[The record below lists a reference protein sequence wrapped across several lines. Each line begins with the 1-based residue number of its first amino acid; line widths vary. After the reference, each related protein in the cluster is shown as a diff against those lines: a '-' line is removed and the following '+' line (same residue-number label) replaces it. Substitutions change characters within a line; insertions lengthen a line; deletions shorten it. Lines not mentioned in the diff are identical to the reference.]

1 MKVIF
6 LKDVS
11 SKGRRGEIKE
21 VADGYAYN
29 YLIPQGLAIVATPAA
44 VKMVETQSKSDA
56 KRKVVEFEELSKV
69 AGQIEGKELS
79 FKAKAASTERI
90 HGSVTSADIAEEL
103 GKLVGYEID
112 KKKISLDEPLRHLG
126 EHNVVINFAKGIEA
140 SIKVTIEEENPS
152 NA

>member
-11 SKGRRGEIKE
+11 SKGKSGEIKE
-21 VADGYAYN
+21 VADGYAHN
-29 YLIPQGLAIVATPAA
+29 YLIPQGLAMAATDAA
-44 VKMVETQSKSDA
+44 VKMVETRSKSDA
-56 KRKVVEFEELSKV
+56 KRKAVEQEEMKKI
-69 AGQIEGKELS
+69 AGEIEGKELN

-103 GKLVGYEID
+103 GNLVGYEID

-126 EHNVVINFAKGIEA
+126 EHNVTISFAKGIEA
-140 SIKVTIEEENPS
+140 SFKVTIEEENK
-152 NA
+152 

>member
-11 SKGRRGEIKE
+11 SKGKSGEIKE
-21 VADGYAYN
+21 VADGYAHN
-29 YLIPQGLAIVATPAA
+29 YLIPQGLAMAATAAA
-44 VKMVETQSKSDA
+44 VKMVETRSKSDA
-56 KRKVVEFEELSKV
+56 KRKAVEQEEMKKI
-69 AGQIEGKELS
+69 AGEIEGKELN

-103 GKLVGYEID
+103 GKLTGYEID

-126 EHNVVINFAKGIEA
+126 EHKVTINFTKDVEA
-140 SIKVTIEEENPS
+140 SFIVIIEEENK
-152 NA
+152 

>member
-11 SKGRRGEIKE
+11 SKGKTGEIKD
-21 VADGYAYN
+21 VADGYAHN
-29 YLIPQGLAIVATPAA
+29 YLIPKGLAVAATPAA
-44 VKMVETQSKSDA
+44 VKMVEVQSKSDA
-56 KRKVVEFEELSKV
+56 KRKAVKHEEMSKV
-69 AGQIEGKELS
+69 AGEIEGKELT

-112 KKKISLDEPLRHLG
+112 KKKISLDEPLRQLG
-126 EHNVVINFAKGIEA
+126 EHKVTINFVKGVDA
-140 SIKVTIEEENPS
+140 SIKVTIEEES
-152 NA
+152 K